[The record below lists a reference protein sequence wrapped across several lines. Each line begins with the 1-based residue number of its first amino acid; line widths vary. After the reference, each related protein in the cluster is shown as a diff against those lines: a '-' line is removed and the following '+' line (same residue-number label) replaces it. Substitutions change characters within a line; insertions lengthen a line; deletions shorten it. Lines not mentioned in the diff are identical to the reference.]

1 MEQNI
6 VPMIPA
12 IQAAKTANST
22 RAGSQSQGGR
32 RGGSYPVY
40 DVSNY
45 DNAPISFQI
54 VRKILCVI
62 ENDQVPAGRLQ
73 LNLVSSWFKNGGRS
87 ITREGRNKAFEVVW
101 PNGRVLKAV
110 TK

>member
-1 MEQNI
+1 
-6 VPMIPA
+6 MIPA
-12 IQAAKTANST
+12 IQAAKTASRT
-22 RAGSQSQGGR
+22 RAGRQSQGGMR
-32 RGGSYPVY
+32 GGGSYPVY

-45 DNAPISFQI
+45 DKDPISFQI
-54 VRKILCVI
+54 VRKILYVI